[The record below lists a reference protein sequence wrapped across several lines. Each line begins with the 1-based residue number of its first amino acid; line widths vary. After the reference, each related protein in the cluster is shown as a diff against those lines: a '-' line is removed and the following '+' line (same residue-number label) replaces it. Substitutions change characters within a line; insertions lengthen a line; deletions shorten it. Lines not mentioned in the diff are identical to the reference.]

1 MKTKKKDVALVII
14 DAQNDFCDPN
24 GALPVTGADKDM
36 DRLARFILGNI
47 DGIDHIMLTQDSH
60 RPVDIAHVTWWK
72 DQNGNQVNPFQQI
85 TLADM
90 DAGRFVPVF
99 DPMWSRQYL
108 ETLEKQGEYPHI
120 AWPIHCEIGTWGH
133 NFYPTLHEAAKAWA
147 VKKGGINGL
156 ELVTK
161 GTNPRTE
168 HFGAFHAQVP
178 IPNAPETQPAI
189 NLLSKL
195 QEYNSVYIAGEA
207 KSHCVAN
214 SLKQMLNLVPDLAP
228 KIVVLEDCMSDVAI
242 TPGLGDPIF
251 DRARSMGTRF
261 ADSVMPLGT
270 FKSLVN
276 A

>member
-1 MKTKKKDVALVII
+1 MNTKKKENVLLVI
-14 DAQNDFCDPN
+14 DAQNDFCDPK
-24 GALPVTGADKDM
+24 GALPVTGADRDM
-36 DRLARFILGNI
+36 ERLSKFILGNI
-47 DGIDHIMLTQDSH
+47 DNLDHIMLTQDSH

-90 DAGRFVPVF
+90 DAGRFTPNF
-99 DPMWSRQYL
+99 DPIWSRQYL

-133 NFYPTLHEAAKAWA
+133 NFYPILHDAVNAWA
-147 VKKGGINGL
+147 VKKGGINGV
-156 ELVTK
+156 EMVTK

-168 HFGAFHAQVP
+168 HFGAFHAQVQ

-195 QEYNSVYIAGEA
+195 QEYRNVYLAGEA
-207 KSHCVAN
+207 KSHCVGS
-214 SLKQMLNLVPDLAP
+214 SLKQMLNLVPDLAS
-228 KIVVLEDCMSDVAI
+228 KLIVLEDCMSDVAI
-242 TPGLGDPIF
+242 TPGLADPIF

-261 ADSVMPLGT
+261 ADSTMPFGT
-270 FKSLVN
+270 YKSLVN